1 YREPVTGWLD
11 EADGYNT
18 LRNNICHAVWTEG
31 KRPLS
36 IKPLTLNLRGGKGKM
51 VGTDDSDKDYTEIE
65 LALIADR
72 LRKIH
77 NELHKFLKTN
87 FPNALPA

>member
-1 YREPVTGWLD
+1 
-11 EADGYNT
+11 
-18 LRNNICHAVWTEG
+18 
-31 KRPLS
+31 
-36 IKPLTLNLRGGKGKM
+36 M